1 MPDYQNG
8 KIYKIFNCVTDDV
21 YIGST
26 TQLLCNRMK
35 KHRESY
41 TYDMKKSHLKIYQAF
56 SKHGMQNFYIELLEK
71 YPCSSKEELLAR
83 EGYWIRN
90 EKPSLNTNIA
100 GRTDAEYAKDNKER
114 CDENKRRYY
123 EKNKELI
130 YQRNNERIQ
139 CECGCTVT
147 KMNMQRHKATEKHKK
162 KMNILNTFHQFNQ

>member
-8 KIYKIFNCVTDDV
+8 KIYRIFNCVTDDV

-35 KHRESY
+35 SHRL
-41 TYDMKKSHLKIYQAF
+41 T
-56 SKHGMQNFYIELLEK
+56 SKYGGDHENSKLIKCTREHGIDNFYIELFEK
-71 YPCSSKEELLAR
+71 YPCSSKEELFAR

-100 GRTDAEYAKDNKER
+100 GRTDAEYAKDNKEK
-114 CDENKRRYY
+114 CDANKRRYY

-147 KMNMQRHKATEKHKK
+147 KINMQRHKATDKHKK
-162 KMNILNTFHQFNQ
+162 KMNTLNTFH